1 MAKPKNISSSMR
13 ERQTIAGNQ
22 YLGSVKIE
30 IMVIEIPYL
39 YYSCVMLCLLGG
51 IRGSSEEAAGVA
63 RLESGVRNRV
73 IGHRTAAN
81 WKCAIMLS
89 GAADLTEDLK

>member
-1 MAKPKNISSSMR
+1 ML
-13 ERQTIAGNQ
+13 ERQTIEGKLH
-22 YLGSVKIE
+22 YGSVKME
-30 IMVIEIPYL
+30 IMVNEIHYL
-39 YYSCVMLCLLGG
+39 YHSCVMLRLHGG

-63 RLESGVRNRV
+63 KLESGARNRV
-73 IGHRTAAN
+73 TGHRTAAN

>member
-1 MAKPKNISSSMR
+1 
-13 ERQTIAGNQ
+13 
-22 YLGSVKIE
+22 
-30 IMVIEIPYL
+30 
-39 YYSCVMLCLLGG
+39 MLCLLGG
-51 IRGSSEEAAGVA
+51 IRGSEEAAGVA
-63 RLESGVRNRV
+63 KLESGARNRV